1 MNSGVAEPN
10 PIELAARALR
20 QGDRSRHEID
30 EKLARAG
37 IGADARAES
46 LATLERLG
54 YVDDDR
60 FAEDRAEALSARGYG
75 DAHIRFDLE
84 RHGSDGRVGRAG
96 AGCSGA
102 GIRPRTQSTRA
113 TRRHAA
119 DAPEDRLP
127 GSARKGFADE
137 SLEGIVA
144 ARDDVA

>member
-1 MNSGVAEPN
+1 MSEPN
-10 PIELAARALR
+10 PIELAAKALK

-37 IGADARAES
+37 VGADARAES

-60 FAEDRAEALSARGYG
+60 FAADRAEALAARGYG
-75 DAHIRFDLE
+75 DAYIRFELE
-84 RHGSDGRVGRAG
+84 RHGAKADSAARALAALEPESDRAREQLARFG
-96 AGCSGA
+96 ATPQTLQKA
-102 GIRPRTQSTRA
+102 LA
-113 TRRHAA
+113 
-119 DAPEDRLP
+119 RL
-127 GSARKGFADE
+127 SRKGFADE

>member
-1 MNSGVAEPN
+1 VAEPN
-10 PIELAARALR
+10 PIELAAKALK

-37 IGADARAES
+37 VGADARAES

-60 FAEDRAEALSARGYG
+60 FAADRAEALAARGYG
-75 DAHIRFDLE
+75 DAYIRFELE
-84 RHGSDGRVGRAG
+84 RHGAKADSAARALAALEPESDRAREQLARFG
-96 AGCSGA
+96 ATPQTLQKA
-102 GIRPRTQSTRA
+102 LA
-113 TRRHAA
+113 
-119 DAPEDRLP
+119 RL
-127 GSARKGFADE
+127 SRKGFADE

>member
-1 MNSGVAEPN
+1 MAEPN
-10 PIELAARALR
+10 PIELAAKALK

-37 IGADARAES
+37 VGADARAES

-60 FAEDRAEALSARGYG
+60 FAADRAEALAARGYG
-75 DAHIRFDLE
+75 DAYIRFELE
-84 RHGSDGRVGRAG
+84 RHGAKADSAARALAALEPESDRAREQLARFG
-96 AGCSGA
+96 ATPQTLQKA
-102 GIRPRTQSTRA
+102 LA
-113 TRRHAA
+113 
-119 DAPEDRLP
+119 RL
-127 GSARKGFADE
+127 SRKGFADE

>member
-1 MNSGVAEPN
+1 MAEPN
-10 PIELAARALR
+10 PIELAAKALK

-60 FAEDRAEALSARGYG
+60 FAADRAEALAARGYG
-75 DAHIRFDLE
+75 DAYIRFELE
-84 RHGSDGRVGRAG
+84 RHGAKADSVARALAALEPESDRAREQL
-96 AGCSGA
+96 A
-102 GIRPRTQSTRA
+102 RLEA
-113 TRRHAA
+113 TPQTLQKTLA
-119 DAPEDRLP
+119 RL
-127 GSARKGFADE
+127 SRKGFADE

>member
-1 MNSGVAEPN
+1 VTEPN
-10 PIELAARALR
+10 PIDLAAKALR

-60 FAEDRAEALSARGYG
+60 FAADRAEALAARGYG
-75 DAHIRFDLE
+75 DAYVQFDLE
-84 RHGSDGRVGRAG
+84 QHGANAESVARALAALEPEADRAREQL
-96 AGCSGA
+96 AGLEGQP
-102 GIRPRTQSTRA
+102 GKLVRA
-113 TRRHAA
+113 VAK
-119 DAPEDRLP
+119 L
-127 GSARKGFADE
+127 SRKGFADE

>member
-60 FAEDRAEALSARGYG
+60 FAGDRAEALSARGYG

-84 RHGSDGRVGRAG
+84 RHGLEAESVARALAALEPESDRARSQLAQLG
-96 AGCSGA
+96 GTPQTLQKTLA
-102 GIRPRTQSTRA
+102 
-113 TRRHAA
+113 
-119 DAPEDRLP
+119 RL
-127 GSARKGFADE
+127 SRKGFADE

>member
-1 MNSGVAEPN
+1 MAEPN
-10 PIELAARALR
+10 PIELAAKALK

-60 FAEDRAEALSARGYG
+60 FAADRAKALAARGYG
-75 DAHIRFDLE
+75 DAYIQFDLE
-84 RHGSDGRVGRAG
+84 RHGAKAESAARALAALDPESDRAREQL
-96 AGCSGA
+96 A
-102 GIRPRTQSTRA
+102 
-113 TRRHAA
+113 
-119 DAPEDRLP
+119 RLGP
-127 GSARKGFADE
+127 TPQTLQKVLARLSRKGFADG